1 MEARRKKFE
10 DLNITRDEINNI
22 GKALQKEEFRKLFAE
37 YCEEVTNPENKKQ
50 YQSEVTE
57 LEKQRGVDVT
67 FINPEPGFVVK
78 TSIDGERKA
87 FINICKNDVVNKPS
101 SSIASEKGSQGRKWS
116 LPFSLAPPREDYDKQ
131 KNHCTVFD
139 VVFHSETLKLAEKNP
154 EFRKMLIN
162 TALDAVEEN
171 CQAKLD
177 RTNVKYPKM
186 AYKGIPQAAVIRK
199 KIPNHQTEEGDHEIL
214 AQMPY
219 PTDANPWTKA
229 SKKKDVPEK
238 KNELA
243 KYATP
248 KYSIKYRH
256 GVELSDYTTDATAR
270 LNATVPKELVIII
283 DLPLLN
289 SAKDLN
295 LDVTPKS
302 LSLQCEKPKYKLEL
316 VLPYGVDENA
326 GNASFDVTTRKLTI
340 EVPVKRSPTSL
351 LDIGREDSGVESD
364 PGGRADEDSD
374 GKSPSYNSDNGSDTS
389 DHRDQQDLNSLG
401 DESTQVNGNA
411 LSNSTEPVEKDVDS
425 LLPNFSLNTYDNM
438 VAVVLH
444 VKNVDSGSLVQG
456 LMPEGQGIQLSFSS
470 IGGGMFPQHY
480 GFCLALPDTSR
491 VESDSLSVEIW
502 DNNVVAQFGLT
513 STNIAISE
521 VYVGTGPHDL
531 QLKDVG
537 NLTVVEQKLAD
548 LQLSTDN
555 ASSRSPIVI
564 VHAAE
569 ENELVL
575 NVQPFFAD
583 KKNDDPTPPENSP
596 KPEESSP
603 IVTGENSS
611 KGSEVRAEKGRRNA
625 VRHLSE
631 CSSDDLEGKKIRG
644 ILKKRP
650 VRSLSESNADDY
662 VLYQSSS
669 FSDESGPNSAVGSVN
684 CIAEIGSETGCET
697 ENEGAE
703 GRQRKKSVRFN
714 DVVAQQTFRPNSSI
728 LGQRKKNQ
736 RKQRN
741 KKKAQER
748 RVSES
753 ENSEPESEHEKA
765 RRRACHSEGEISDL
779 EDKSREKNKF
789 KKDQKTEPSTHQA
802 KKILRRNNSS
812 ESDEETKDE
821 SSNKTANVASPAGDT
836 VMKIETSQ
844 PLGNHEESSED
855 ERDEKTEE
863 KKKKKKKR
871 KGKKVTEQ
879 GDGCKI
885 VSKEG
890 TDFKSGLV
898 LELEM

>member
-22 GKALQKEEFRKLFAE
+22 GQALQKEEFRKLFAE
-37 YCEEVTNPENKKQ
+37 YCEEVTNPENKKL
-50 YQSEVTE
+50 YQNEVTE

-87 FINICKNDVVNKPS
+87 FINICQNDVVSKPS
-101 SSIASEKGSQGRKWS
+101 SSVASEEGSQGRRWS
-116 LPFSLAPPREDYDKQ
+116 LPFSLAPAREDYDKQ

-139 VVFHSETLKLAEKNP
+139 VVFHPETLKLAEKNL

-162 TALDAVEEN
+162 TAFDAVEDN
-171 CQAKLD
+171 CKAKLD
-177 RTNVKYPKM
+177 RTNMKYPKM
-186 AYKGIPQAAVIRK
+186 LYKGTPQAAVIRK
-199 KIPNHQTEEGDHEIL
+199 KIPNHQTAKGDHEFL
-214 AQMPY
+214 EQMPY
-219 PTDANPWTKA
+219 PTDRNPW
-229 SKKKDVPEK
+229 SKVEKGKNVPEK
-238 KNELA
+238 KIESA

-248 KYSIKYRH
+248 KYCIKYRH

-270 LNATVPKELVIII
+270 LNATVPKELVICI

-295 LDVTPKS
+295 LDVTAKS
-302 LSLQCEKPKYKLEL
+302 LSLVCQKPKYKLEL

-326 GNASFDVTTRKLTI
+326 GNANFDVTTRKLTI
-340 EVPVKRSPTSL
+340 EVPVKRSPLSL
-351 LDIGREDSGVESD
+351 QDIGREDSGVESD

-374 GKSPSYNSDNGSDTS
+374 EKSPSYHSDNGSDTS
-389 DHRDQQDLNSLG
+389 DHQDLQNSSSLV
-401 DESTQVNGNA
+401 DESTKVNGNA
-411 LSNSTEPVEKDVDS
+411 FSDPTESVDKDIDH
-425 LLPNFSLNTYDNM
+425 LLPNFSLNTYENM

-456 LMPEGQGIQLSFSS
+456 FLQERQGIQLSFSS
-470 IGGGMFPQHY
+470 VGAGMFPQHY
-480 GFCLALPDTSR
+480 GFCLALPDAVG

-513 STNIAISE
+513 SSNVTISE

-531 QLKDVG
+531 QLKDAG
-537 NLTVVEQKLAD
+537 NLAVVEQKLAD
-548 LQLSTDN
+548 LQLSTDIS
-555 ASSRSPIVI
+555 ASRSPIVI

-575 NVQPFFAD
+575 NVQPFSSNVKD
-583 KKNDDPTPPENSP
+583 VEEISPENST
-596 KPEESSP
+596 KAEESASGCAP
-603 IVTGENSS
+603 TEDSS
-611 KGSEVRAEKGRRNA
+611 KGNEVRAEKGR

-650 VRSLSESNADDY
+650 LRSLSESNADDY
-662 VLYQSSS
+662 VHYQSSS
-669 FSDESGPNSAVGSVN
+669 FSDESGPNSAMGSVN
-684 CIAEIGSETGCET
+684 CIAEEGSETGCET
-697 ENEGAE
+697 ENEG
-703 GRQRKKSVRFN
+703 GYRRQRKKSVRFN

-736 RKQRN
+736 RKQKN

-748 RVSES
+748 RASES
-753 ENSEPESEHEKA
+753 ENSEPDSEHDKA

-779 EDKSREKNKF
+779 EEKSKETNKF
-789 KKDQKTEPSTHQA
+789 KKEEKIEPSTHQA
-802 KKILRRNNSS
+802 RKILRRTNSS

-821 SSNKTANVASPAGDT
+821 SSNKTAKVASPAGDT
-836 VMKIETSQ
+836 VMKVETSQ
-844 PLGNHEESSED
+844 PQGTHVESSED
-855 ERDEKTEE
+855 ERDGKTEE

-885 VSKEG
+885 ASKEV
-890 TDFKSGLV
+890 TDFRSGLV